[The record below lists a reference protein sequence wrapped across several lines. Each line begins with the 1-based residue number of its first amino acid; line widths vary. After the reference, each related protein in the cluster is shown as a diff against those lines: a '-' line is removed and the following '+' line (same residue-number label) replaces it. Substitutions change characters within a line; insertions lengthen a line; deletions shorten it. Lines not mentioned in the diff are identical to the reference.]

1 MTKRRTKMIA
11 GLSVAAALTGGS
23 LAVAALPAMAETI
36 ASTDATTPPTPSS
49 EDDATTG
56 EHGHG
61 PRGEEL
67 TGDVAAEVEAA
78 VLAEYPDATIE
89 RLETDPDGAYE
100 AHLTQ
105 ADGTRVTVELDE
117 AFAIT
122 DTRTGG
128 PGHGPRGEELT
139 GDVAAQVEAA
149 VLAEYPDA
157 TIERLETDP
166 DGVYEAHLTQA
177 DGTRVTVE
185 LDEALAIIDTRTGG
199 PGHGRGGRPDRD
211 AATPET
217 EDSSDSD
224 AGGSAASGS

>member
-23 LAVAALPAMAETI
+23 LTVAALPAIADTI
-36 ASTDATTPPTPSS
+36 ASADATATSTPST
-49 EDDATTG
+49 DTTMKG
-56 EHGHG
+56 GHGHG

-67 TGDVAAEVEAA
+67 TGDVAAQVKAAVLAEYPDATIERLETDPDGAYKAHLEQADGTRVTVELDEAFAITDTRTGGPGRGPRGEELTGDVAAQVEAA

-128 PGHGPRGEELT
+128 P
-139 GDVAAQVEAA
+139 A
-149 VLAEYPDA
+149 
-157 TIERLETDP
+157 
-166 DGVYEAHLTQA
+166 
-177 DGTRVTVE
+177 
-185 LDEALAIIDTRTGG
+185 
-199 PGHGRGGRPDRD
+199 HGRGGRPDRD
-211 AATPET
+211 AAIP
-217 EDSSDSD
+217 DSEAPSDSD
-224 AGGSAASGS
+224 AEGAAASGS

>member
-23 LAVAALPAMAETI
+23 FAVAALPAMAETI

-56 EHGHG
+56 KHGHG

-128 PGHGPRGEELT
+128 PGHGPRGGELNS
-139 GDVAAQVEAA
+139 DVAGQGEAP
-149 VLAEYPDA
+149 VVGGYPDDK
-157 TIERLETDP
+157 IERLETDP
-166 DGVYEAHLTQA
+166 DGAY
-177 DGTRVTVE
+177 
-185 LDEALAIIDTRTGG
+185 
-199 PGHGRGGRPDRD
+199 
-211 AATPET
+211 
-217 EDSSDSD
+217 
-224 AGGSAASGS
+224 